1 MSDKGQINVQQ
12 IGIGALLKQYRLLV
26 PPNQREYS
34 WTDKQVGKLL
44 EDLAKA
50 ISDEEPEYFLGT
62 IATIP
67 RGPELLEVVDGQQR
81 LATTAIFLSEIRNY
95 LRDKDPLI
103 SDSID
108 RDFLIAIDRGK
119 REHVPKLQLNID
131 DNEFFR
137 SRITLKAIG
146 DILPPARISHRL
158 INAAFDR
165 TRGQIKRIVAP
176 YDTKDHGDVLNK
188 WIEFIEN
195 KAQAI
200 LLKVPSDINAYT
212 MFETMNDRGLRTSQA
227 DLVKNYLFG
236 QAGQRLPEAQQ
247 AWTRLRGSLE
257 SLEEEDITVTFLRQ
271 AMIAIRGYLTAEKVY
286 EAVQAKAKGPQTAIE
301 LLSELDRLSV
311 SYVAMLNSESEKWNT
326 YPEPMRRAVQTLD
339 RLNMRILR
347 PLMLA
352 VASRFSPKEATDA
365 FRTFISWSVR
375 LLIASSTRSESV
387 IEPIATAANKVFLGD
402 LTNVAALKKNLVDL
416 IPSDE
421 QFKQA
426 FETAT
431 VSKGVLA
438 RYYLRSLEM
447 AAKREANPWFIPN
460 DDKQVINLEHILPEN
475 PEENWENFSEENVII
490 YAKKLGNLAL
500 LQAKNNSDLKSAPF
514 KMKKKTYA
522 QSPYVLTSQ
531 IAKVSD
537 WTPSQIVLRQRGLAE
552 LALVAWPL

>member
-50 ISDEEPEYFLGT
+50 LSDEEPEYFLGT

-119 REHVPKLQLNID
+119 REHVPKLQLNVD

-146 DILPPARISHRL
+146 DIQPPARISHRL
-158 INAAFDR
+158 INAAFDK

-247 AWTRLRGSLE
+247 AWTRMRGSLE

-286 EAVQAKAKGPQTAIE
+286 EAVQSKAKGPQTAVE

-326 YPEPMRRAVQTLD
+326 YPESMRRAVQTLD

-402 LTNVAALKKNLVDL
+402 LTNVAALKKSLVEL

-460 DDKQVINLEHILPEN
+460 DDKQVINLEHVLPEN
-475 PEENWENFSEENVII
+475 PEDNWETFTDEDVVI
-490 YAKKLGNLAL
+490 YSKRLGNLAL
-500 LQAKNNSDLKSAPF
+500 LQAKNNSDLRSAPF
-514 KMKKKTYA
+514 KTKKKTYA

-537 WTPSQIVLRQRGLAE
+537 WSPSQIVLRQKGLAD